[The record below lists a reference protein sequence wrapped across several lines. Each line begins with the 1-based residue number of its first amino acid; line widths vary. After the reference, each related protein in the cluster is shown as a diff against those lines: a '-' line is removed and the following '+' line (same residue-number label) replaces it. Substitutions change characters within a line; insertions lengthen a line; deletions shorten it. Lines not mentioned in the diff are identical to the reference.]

1 MKKDEYIHKSG
12 KYYPDKPFNPY
23 NRYPYESVKEVR
35 DWYGDFVTSTEGYT
49 YFIVWINSIPS
60 NRCKVVLFTDKED
73 ISRYRSN
80 YDVHPSEESK
90 DCLHYSD
97 STNYLPINGRSAE
110 ELNNYIAKI
119 LMDYYN
125 KRIYEYIEKNK
136 PKTHSSP
143 SIKANPIERPQA
155 IKPPSAIDSNP
166 SKREKTNINQN
177 GKSRMQIRME
187 LVRKFWA
194 MKERGVD
201 LRFSNLEEE
210 NNP

>member
-49 YFIVWINSIPS
+49 YFIVWVNSIPS

-136 PKTHSSP
+136 PKTSSSHNTFNITNESSEVDFP
-143 SIKANPIERPQA
+143 SSTAKNNSQVKDGTSRNIHKRLTVEEKVKIVSRLIDLKRKGL
-155 IKPPSAIDSNP
+155 IKPL
-166 SKREKTNINQN
+166 
-177 GKSRMQIRME
+177 E
-187 LVRKFWA
+187 LEW
-194 MKERGVD
+194 ED
-201 LRFSNLEEE
+201 E
-210 NNP
+210 